1 MDFKKMKLGKK
12 LGLGFGVVLVLAL
25 IANLIGLIGF
35 VKVLDRLDKG
45 EEAKEIVEQVLEMRR
60 HEKDYI
66 IRKKDEYITEVNNRV
81 NNILDV
87 ANNSIQKNNSENK
100 KIVESI
106 GLYKESFDMYVKI
119 EEQKS
124 LALKIMRES
133 GDIVVNDLNKLQKNL
148 LIAQNNDKNLT
159 EKIVLVNSS
168 LQLFLELRKAEK
180 DIIIFGDK
188 SYFDKHMQ
196 LYDETNN
203 SLTELINRL
212 EDSENLDLARNVL
225 TDTRKYKNTFDIFCK
240 NTNDQIDDTERMV
253 KYAGEV
259 IELSETNDK
268 YQTVQM
274 FNEISNARLVLRI
287 FTALAIILG
296 VIIAI
301 VLTKGITKRLGG
313 EPYEVEVI
321 ANKIANG
328 DLMID
333 FGNEKRIGVMHDI
346 QLMVEKL
353 KEIVKGITDGAENIA
368 AASQEISSA
377 SQQMSQGANE
387 QASSSEEVSSSME
400 EIGSNIQQ
408 NTDNAQ
414 ETEKIARLSAEG
426 IKKGNDSAAIAV
438 NSMNEIAEK
447 ITIVNDIAFQ
457 TNILALNA
465 AVEAARAGEHGRG
478 FAVVAAEVRGLAERS
493 KTAADEIEIL
503 LKHGVKVSTE
513 AGSKLS
519 AVVPEIEKTAQL
531 VQEITASSMEQ
542 NSGVEQVNSAIQQL
556 NQVTQHN
563 AAASE
568 EMATSS
574 EELASQAEQLK
585 ETVLYFKID
594 ERSLVINGKTERV
607 KGNINSLDKEKTERI
622 PIKLET
628 FNVSDQ
634 EFENF

>member
-124 LALKIMRES
+124 LALNVMRES
-133 GDIVVNDLNKLQKNL
+133 GDIVVNDLNNLQKNL
-148 LIAQNNDKNLT
+148 LTAQNNDKYLT

-203 SLTELINRL
+203 RLTELINKL
-212 EDSENLDLARNVL
+212 KDSENLDLARNVL
-225 TDTRKYKNTFDIFCK
+225 TDTRKYKNTFDVFCK
-240 NTNDQIDDTERMV
+240 STNDQIDDTERMV

-301 VLTKGITKRLGG
+301 VLTKGITRRLGG

-503 LKHGVKVSTE
+503 LKHGVEVSTE

-594 ERSLVINGKTERV
+594 EESLVIEGKTERV
-607 KGNINSLDKEKTERI
+607 KRNLNSLNKEKI